1 MAPCFYL
8 KYDFFLSK
16 FCSWHVR
23 TRANIERVRRDE
35 ANAAEEEKQ
44 RLKKVALAVSI
55 RPHSTFSFLE
65 DNLT

>member
-1 MAPCFYL
+1 MFLVLL
-8 KYDFFLSK
+8 KFALSK

-55 RPHSTFSFLE
+55 
-65 DNLT
+65 